1 MIGYGCASS
10 IGTLV
15 HWSQQL
21 VESLA
26 LATQDHSKSVNALE
40 TLPIAYAYLQQ
51 LASMMSFMLE
61 SSSHFMGHLHL
72 LLSHCHLSTMA
83 VCYNS
88 QRRFSSHSCAEAFG
102 ISSYN
107 GQAFQ
112 AQKQRGKLFQTS
124 SNPTPTSSSRT
135 SCFRR
140 RGEMLW
146 LDVCTRGRRVARAVR
161 HPATS

>member
-1 MIGYGCASS
+1 M
-10 IGTLV
+10 
-15 HWSQQL
+15 
-21 VESLA
+21 E
-26 LATQDHSKSVNALE
+26 
-40 TLPIAYAYLQQ
+40 
-51 LASMMSFMLE
+51 
-61 SSSHFMGHLHL
+61 HLHL

-124 SNPTPTSSSRT
+124 SNPTPTFQLEDELFPEEGSDVMTGNVYAR
-135 SCFRR
+135 RR
-140 RGEMLW
+140 RG
-146 LDVCTRGRRVARAVR
+146 
-161 HPATS
+161 

>member
-10 IGTLV
+10 TGTLV
-15 HWSQQL
+15 HWIQPP
-21 VESLA
+21 VGNLA
-26 LATQDHSKSVNALE
+26 HAMQDHSKSVSALA

-72 LLSHCHLSTMA
+72 LLSHCRLSTMA

-88 QRRFSSHSCAEAFG
+88 QRRFSSHSCTEAFG

-124 SNPTPTSSSRT
+124 SNPTRLPARGRVVSRGGERCFDRQRLCTPTS
-135 SCFRR
+135 
-140 RGEMLW
+140 W
-146 LDVCTRGRRVARAVR
+146 LKQF
-161 HPATS
+161 H